1 MKKNKNYSLPP
12 FYLRKRTYFLKF
24 PKFWV
29 KRWLIPH
36 LQPNWPIFQKF
47 HILKIVKKRALSSI
61 VFQFFLLVVKYVCL
75 SVNYICI
82 LSLCF
87 YLCLYF
93 YPCVNLYVYCTRISI
108 HQSIYPSIIKND
120 MIFRTFIVL
129 SVDFFFWFFYKGK
142 YTYISIYLSID
153 ISMHPPIIYLQR
165 NNPFSFRHKYL

>member
-108 HQSIYPSIIKND
+108 HQWLKTTWFLEHSSS
-120 MIFRTFIVL
+120 FRSTFFF
-129 SVDFFFWFFYKGK
+129 DFFTKENIHIYQS
-142 YTYISIYLSID
+142 TYL
-153 ISMHPPIIYLQR
+153 
-165 NNPFSFRHKYL
+165 